1 MFACGDG
8 EEEMVL
14 VANGM
19 GWRKR
24 QGRGLVKEIA
34 KGLRGVME
42 KQIWKEI

>member
-14 VANGM
+14 VANEMEKETG
-19 GWRKR
+19 KR
-24 QGRGLVKEIA
+24 VGEGDCD
-34 KGLRGVME
+34 GLRGVME